1 MEDYTENL
9 NSNSRDILSVSEV
22 NQTADDFLRD
32 IPPLWVSGEISGFKA
47 YPSGHW
53 YFSIKDSEAVLRC
66 VMFKGDN
73 NKVLNE
79 PKEGDQLILFGKL
92 SVYKRTGSYQMT
104 VRQMELAGFGELM
117 RKFEL
122 LKNKLNSEGLFE
134 IKNSEQLP
142 EINNKIAIITS
153 SKGAAIRDVISTLQR
168 RSPHTEILI
177 APTIVQGEQSPN
189 SILQSLKL
197 IETQF
202 SKNNIDAAII
212 CRGGGSIEDL
222 WSFNNEEVCRYI
234 AQMKT
239 PIISGVGH
247 ETDFTLTDFVS
258 NYRAA
263 TPTAA
268 AEIISEGS
276 SRILEY
282 FENAKLVLH
291 RNIITKIKEKTRS
304 LHFLKKQLRTPK
316 QKLNEQQLRL
326 DEQHERIEL
335 AIKNFLTKRINL
347 IDIKFAE
354 LNNVSPKSRLVKISN
369 ALNVLK
375 TNLNHQLHTIVS
387 GLNSKLK
394 LIQEKIHAL
403 DPKGV
408 LKRGY
413 SITTDE
419 KNRVIKDAKRLKK
432 GEEIQT
438 LFSKG
443 KVKSKVS

>member
-1 MEDYTENL
+1 MEDYTENI

-197 IETQF
+197 IETQY

-375 TNLNHQLHTIVS
+375 TNLNHQLLTIVS
-387 GLNSKLK
+387 GSNSKLK

>member
-1 MEDYTENL
+1 MEDYSENL

-22 NQTADDFLRD
+22 IQTADDFLRD
-32 IPPLWVSGEISGFKA
+32 IPPLCVSGEISGFKA

-197 IETQF
+197 IETQY

-291 RNIITKIKEKTRS
+291 RNIITRIKEKTQS

-419 KNRVIKDAKRLKK
+419 KNRVIKDAKGLKK

>member
-134 IKNSEQLP
+134 TKNSEQLP
-142 EINNKIAIITS
+142 DINNKIAIITS
-153 SKGAAIRDVISTLQR
+153 SKGAAIRDVISTLKR

-197 IETQF
+197 IETQY

-222 WSFNNEEVCRYI
+222 WAFNNEEVCRYI

-291 RNIITKIKEKTRS
+291 RNIITRIKEKTQS

-335 AIKNFLTKRINL
+335 AIKNFLSKKINL

-369 ALNVLK
+369 SLNVLK
-375 TNLNHQLHTIVS
+375 TNLNHQLLTIVS
-387 GLNSKLK
+387 SSKSKLQ

-408 LKRGY
+408 LNRGY

>member
-1 MEDYTENL
+1 MEDYTENI

-197 IETQF
+197 IETQY

-335 AIKNFLTKRINL
+335 AIKNFLSKKINL

-419 KNRVIKDAKRLKK
+419 KNNVIKDAKGLKK

>member
-1 MEDYTENL
+1 MEDYTENI

-197 IETQF
+197 IETQY

-335 AIKNFLTKRINL
+335 AIKNFLSKKINL

>member
-1 MEDYTENL
+1 M
-9 NSNSRDILSVSEV
+9 
-22 NQTADDFLRD
+22 
-32 IPPLWVSGEISGFKA
+32 
-47 YPSGHW
+47 
-53 YFSIKDSEAVLRC
+53 
-66 VMFKGDN
+66 
-73 NKVLNE
+73 
-79 PKEGDQLILFGKL
+79 
-92 SVYKRTGSYQMT
+92 
-104 VRQMELAGFGELM
+104 
-117 RKFEL
+117 
-122 LKNKLNSEGLFE
+122 
-134 IKNSEQLP
+134 
-142 EINNKIAIITS
+142 
-153 SKGAAIRDVISTLQR
+153 
-168 RSPHTEILI
+168 I

-197 IETQF
+197 IETQY

-222 WSFNNEEVCRYI
+222 WAFNNEEVCRYI

-291 RNIITKIKEKTRS
+291 RNIITRIKEKTQS

-335 AIKNFLTKRINL
+335 AIKNFLSKKINL

-375 TNLNHQLHTIVS
+375 TNLNHQLLTIVS
-387 GLNSKLK
+387 SSNSKLQ

-408 LKRGY
+408 LNRGY

>member
-153 SKGAAIRDVISTLQR
+153 SK
-168 RSPHTEILI
+168 RSSHKRCDINT
-177 APTIVQGEQSPN
+177 T
-189 SILQSLKL
+189 
-197 IETQF
+197 
-202 SKNNIDAAII
+202 
-212 CRGGGSIEDL
+212 
-222 WSFNNEEVCRYI
+222 
-234 AQMKT
+234 KT
-239 PIISGVGH
+239 VSSH
-247 ETDFTLTDFVS
+247 RNLDCS
-258 NYRAA
+258 NY
-263 TPTAA
+263 
-268 AEIISEGS
+268 S
-276 SRILEY
+276 SRRTISKFY
-282 FENAKLVLH
+282 TS
-291 RNIITKIKEKTRS
+291 IIE
-304 LHFLKKQLRTPK
+304 
-316 QKLNEQQLRL
+316 
-326 DEQHERIEL
+326 
-335 AIKNFLTKRINL
+335 IN
-347 IDIKFAE
+347 
-354 LNNVSPKSRLVKISN
+354 
-369 ALNVLK
+369 
-375 TNLNHQLHTIVS
+375 
-387 GLNSKLK
+387 
-394 LIQEKIHAL
+394 
-403 DPKGV
+403 
-408 LKRGY
+408 
-413 SITTDE
+413 
-419 KNRVIKDAKRLKK
+419 
-432 GEEIQT
+432 
-438 LFSKG
+438 
-443 KVKSKVS
+443 

>member
-197 IETQF
+197 IETQY

-291 RNIITKIKEKTRS
+291 RNIITKIKEKTQS

-335 AIKNFLTKRINL
+335 AIKKFLSKKINL

-375 TNLNHQLHTIVS
+375 TNLNHQLLTIVS
-387 GLNSKLK
+387 GSNSKLK

-403 DPKGV
+403 DPK
-408 LKRGY
+408 
-413 SITTDE
+413 E
-419 KNRVIKDAKRLKK
+419 
-432 GEEIQT
+432 
-438 LFSKG
+438 F
-443 KVKSKVS
+443 

>member
-197 IETQF
+197 IETQY

-291 RNIITKIKEKTRS
+291 RNIITKIKEKTQS
-304 LHFLKKQLRTPK
+304 LNFLKKQLRTPK

-375 TNLNHQLHTIVS
+375 TNLNHQLLTIVS
-387 GLNSKLK
+387 GSNSKLK

-403 DPKGV
+403 DPKEV

-413 SITTDE
+413 SITTNE
-419 KNRVIKDAKRLKK
+419 KNRVIKDAERLKK

>member
-134 IKNSEQLP
+134 TKNSEQLP
-142 EINNKIAIITS
+142 DINNKIAIITS
-153 SKGAAIRDVISTLQR
+153 SKGAAIRDVISTLKR

-197 IETQF
+197 IETQY

-222 WSFNNEEVCRYI
+222 WAFNNEEVCRYI

-291 RNIITKIKEKTRS
+291 RNIITRIKEKTQS

-335 AIKNFLTKRINL
+335 AIKNFLSKKINL

-369 ALNVLK
+369 SLNVLK
-375 TNLNHQLHTIVS
+375 TNLNHQLLTIVS
-387 GLNSKLK
+387 SSNSKLQ

-408 LKRGY
+408 LNRGY

-443 KVKSKVS
+443 IVKSKVS

>member
-142 EINNKIAIITS
+142 EINSKIAIITS

-291 RNIITKIKEKTRS
+291 RNIITKIKEKAQS
-304 LHFLKKQLRTPK
+304 LYFLKKQLRTPK

-335 AIKNFLTKRINL
+335 AIKNFLTKKINL

-375 TNLNHQLHTIVS
+375 TNLNHLLLTIVS
-387 GLNSKLK
+387 GSNSKLK

-419 KNRVIKDAKRLKK
+419 KNNVIKDAKGLKK

>member
-197 IETQF
+197 IETQY

-335 AIKNFLTKRINL
+335 AIKNFLSKKINL

-419 KNRVIKDAKRLKK
+419 KNRVIKDAKKLKK

>member
-73 NKVLNE
+73 TKVLNA

-104 VRQMELAGFGELM
+104 VKQMELAGFGELM

-153 SKGAAIRDVISTLQR
+153 SKGAAIRDVISTLKR

-177 APTIVQGEQSPN
+177 APTIVQGEQSPS
-189 SILQSLKL
+189 SILHSLEL
-197 IETQF
+197 VETQYL
-202 SKNNIDAAII
+202 KNNIDAAII

-222 WSFNNEEVCRYI
+222 WAFNNEELCRYM

-258 NYRAA
+258 NYRAE

-282 FENAKLVLH
+282 FENAKLILR
-291 RNIITKIKEKTRS
+291 RNIINKIREKTQA

-316 QKLNEQQLRL
+316 QKLNEQQIRL
-326 DEQHERIEL
+326 DEQHDRIEL
-335 AIKNFLTKRINL
+335 AIKNFISKKINL
-347 IDIKFAE
+347 VDIKFAE
-354 LNNVSPKSRLVKISN
+354 LNTVSPKSRLVKIFN

-375 TNLNHQLHTIVS
+375 TNLNYQLLTIVGAS
-387 GLNSKLK
+387 NTRLN

-403 DPKGV
+403 DPKEI

-413 SITTDE
+413 SITTDG
-419 KNRVIKDAKRLKK
+419 KNRVIKDSKRLKK

-443 KVKSKVS
+443 AVKSKVS

>member
-122 LKNKLNSEGLFE
+122 LKNKLSSEGLFE

-142 EINNKIAIITS
+142 EINSKIAIITS

-189 SILQSLKL
+189 SILKSLKL

-291 RNIITKIKEKTRS
+291 RNIITKIKEKAQS
-304 LHFLKKQLRTPK
+304 LYFLKKQLRTPK

-326 DEQHERIEL
+326 DEQHERVEL
-335 AIKNFLTKRINL
+335 AIKNFLSKKINL

-375 TNLNHQLHTIVS
+375 TNLNHQLLTICLLYTS
-387 GLNSKLK
+387 PSPR
-394 LIQEKIHAL
+394 
-403 DPKGV
+403 D
-408 LKRGY
+408 
-413 SITTDE
+413 S
-419 KNRVIKDAKRLKK
+419 
-432 GEEIQT
+432 
-438 LFSKG
+438 
-443 KVKSKVS
+443 

>member
-73 NKVLNE
+73 NKVQNA
-79 PKEGDQLILFGKL
+79 PNEGDQLILFGKL

-104 VRQMELAGFGELM
+104 VRQIELAGFGELM

-153 SKGAAIRDVISTLQR
+153 SKGAAIRDVISTLKR

-189 SILQSLKL
+189 SILKSLEL
-197 IETQF
+197 IETQY

-222 WSFNNEEVCRYI
+222 WAFNDEGVCRYI

-239 PIISGVGH
+239 PVISGVGH

-282 FENAKLVLH
+282 FENAKLVL
-291 RNIITKIKEKTRS
+291 RKNIISKIKEKSQT
-304 LHFLKKQLRTPK
+304 LHFLKKQLRTPR

-326 DEQHERIEL
+326 DEHYERIVL
-335 AIKNFLTKRINL
+335 AIKNFFSKKINL

-354 LNNVSPKSRLVKISN
+354 LNNASPKSKLVKIFN
-369 ALNVLK
+369 TLNVLE
-375 TNLNHQLHTIVS
+375 TALNHQVITKVS
-387 GLNSKLK
+387 ASNSQLR

-419 KNRVIKDAKRLKK
+419 KSKIIKDPKKLKK

-438 LFSKG
+438 LFFKG

>member
-197 IETQF
+197 IETQY

-375 TNLNHQLHTIVS
+375 TNLNHQLLTIVS
-387 GLNSKLK
+387 GSNSKLK

-413 SITTDE
+413 SITTDG

>member
-134 IKNSEQLP
+134 TKNSEQLP
-142 EINNKIAIITS
+142 DINNKIAIITS
-153 SKGAAIRDVISTLQR
+153 SKGAAIRDVISTLKR

-197 IETQF
+197 IETQY

-212 CRGGGSIEDL
+212 CRGGGTIEDL
-222 WSFNNEEVCRYI
+222 WAFNNEEVCRYI

-291 RNIITKIKEKTRS
+291 RNIITRIKEKTQS

-335 AIKNFLTKRINL
+335 AIKNFLSKKINL

-369 ALNVLK
+369 SLNVLK
-375 TNLNHQLHTIVS
+375 TNLNHQLLTIVS
-387 GLNSKLK
+387 SSNSKLQ

-408 LKRGY
+408 LNRGY

>member
-134 IKNSEQLP
+134 TKNSEQLP
-142 EINNKIAIITS
+142 DINNKIAIITS
-153 SKGAAIRDVISTLQR
+153 SKGAAIRDVISTLKR

-197 IETQF
+197 IETQY

-222 WSFNNEEVCRYI
+222 WAFNNEEVCRYI

-291 RNIITKIKEKTRS
+291 RNIITKIKEKTQS

-335 AIKNFLTKRINL
+335 AIKNFLRKKINL

-369 ALNVLK
+369 SLNVLK
-375 TNLNHQLHTIVS
+375 TNLNHQLLTIVS
-387 GLNSKLK
+387 SSNSKLQ

-408 LKRGY
+408 LNRGY

>member
-197 IETQF
+197 IETQY

-335 AIKNFLTKRINL
+335 AIKNFLTKKINL

-375 TNLNHQLHTIVS
+375 TNLNHQLLTMVS
-387 GLNSKLK
+387 GSNSKLK

>member
-197 IETQF
+197 IETQY

-335 AIKNFLTKRINL
+335 AIKNFLTKKINL

>member
-134 IKNSEQLP
+134 TKNSEQLP
-142 EINNKIAIITS
+142 DINNKIAIITS
-153 SKGAAIRDVISTLQR
+153 SKGAAIRDVISTLKR

-197 IETQF
+197 IETQY

-222 WSFNNEEVCRYI
+222 WAFNNEEVCRYI

-291 RNIITKIKEKTRS
+291 RNIITRIKEKTQS

-335 AIKNFLTKRINL
+335 AIKNFLSKKINL

-369 ALNVLK
+369 SLNVLK
-375 TNLNHQLHTIVS
+375 TNLNHQLLTIGS
-387 GLNSKLK
+387 SSNSKLQ

-408 LKRGY
+408 LNRGY

-432 GEEIQT
+432 GEDIQT

>member
-197 IETQF
+197 IETQY

-335 AIKNFLTKRINL
+335 AIKNFLTKKINL

-375 TNLNHQLHTIVS
+375 TNLNHQLLTIVS
-387 GLNSKLK
+387 GSNSKLK

>member
-197 IETQF
+197 IETQY

-335 AIKNFLTKRINL
+335 AIKNFLSKKINL

-394 LIQEKIHAL
+394 LIQEKSHAL

>member
-197 IETQF
+197 IETQY

-291 RNIITKIKEKTRS
+291 RNIITKIKEKTQS

-335 AIKNFLTKRINL
+335 AIKNFLSKKINL

-375 TNLNHQLHTIVS
+375 TNLNHQLLTIVS
-387 GLNSKLK
+387 GSNSKLK

-408 LKRGY
+408 LKEA
-413 SITTDE
+413 IQLLLME
-419 KNRVIKDAKRLKK
+419 KT
-432 GEEIQT
+432 E
-438 LFSKG
+438 
-443 KVKSKVS
+443 

>member
-134 IKNSEQLP
+134 TKNSEQLP
-142 EINNKIAIITS
+142 DINNKIAIITS
-153 SKGAAIRDVISTLQR
+153 SKGAAIRDVISTLKR

-197 IETQF
+197 IETQY

-222 WSFNNEEVCRYI
+222 WAFNNEEVCRYI

-291 RNIITKIKEKTRS
+291 RNIITRIKEKTQS

-335 AIKNFLTKRINL
+335 AIKNFLSKKINL

-369 ALNVLK
+369 SLNVLK
-375 TNLNHQLHTIVS
+375 TNLNHQLLTIVS
-387 GLNSKLK
+387 SSNSKLQ

-408 LKRGY
+408 LNRGY

>member
-197 IETQF
+197 IETQY

-375 TNLNHQLHTIVS
+375 TNLNHQLLTIVS
-387 GLNSKLK
+387 GSNSKLK

>member
-134 IKNSEQLP
+134 IKNSEQIP
-142 EINNKIAIITS
+142 EINNKIAIVTS
-153 SKGAAIRDVISTLQR
+153 SKGVAIRDVISTLQR

-177 APTIVQGEQSPN
+177 APTIVQGEQSPD

-197 IETQF
+197 IETQY

-222 WSFNNEEVCRYI
+222 WAFNNEEVCRYI

-291 RNIITKIKEKTRS
+291 RNIITRIKEKTQS

-335 AIKNFLTKRINL
+335 AIKNFLSKKINL

-354 LNNVSPKSRLVKISN
+354 LNNVSPKSRLVKIFN

-375 TNLNHQLHTIVS
+375 TNLNHQLLTIVS
-387 GLNSKLK
+387 SSNSKLQ

-408 LKRGY
+408 LNRGY

-432 GEEIQT
+432 GVEIQT